1 MVELQLSAYSH
12 TGVALEKTVSTVSVS
27 VSQLMPPK
35 IRTISLKNNMRLF
48 LFLVGGTGSRVMKPL
63 IMQFASGIH
72 PLDEQGNAMPLEVV
86 PIIVDP
92 HKANEDLKRT
102 DNLLRWYRSIRHT
115 LYGDAVDVTRGFFSV
130 KVSTLADIVPQSA
143 NLSNTFLFNLGA
155 VESKKFQD
163 FIAYNTL
170 DTANQAL
177 CSMMFSDDQLNTKM
191 DIGFVGSPNIGSVA
205 LNQFK
210 DSEEFRQFSNVF
222 QKSDRI
228 FIVSSI
234 FGGTGAAGYPIIVK
248 NIRNAANNAA
258 INNRGDLRDARI
270 GALTVL
276 PYFNVQQDE
285 KSPISRA
292 DFISKTKSALFY
304 YHDNLTG
311 LRQGGVDLP
320 LSKVNACY
328 YLGDEV
334 PSNPYY
340 NDPGGNG
347 QRNDAHV
354 VEYVGALSIL
364 DFLSI
369 PDDQLVT
376 EAGNARNPIY
386 KEYGLANDKL
396 TLTLKDFGLQTR
408 VLVNKQ
414 LAKFYLAYQYLTYQ
428 FRQDVGR
435 GYTQDKPEITQG
447 FLATS
452 FFTTLT
458 NDFFVTYRQW
468 LKELAGNQRSFNPF
482 NLASKAL
489 ADAINGVAP
498 RKTFFSGE
506 INYKTLLSEMN
517 RSSQVAQKGGRFA
530 QEQTALRLMTLLDE
544 SLDKLVEEK
553 YNGLV

>member
-1 MVELQLSAYSH
+1 
-12 TGVALEKTVSTVSVS
+12 
-27 VSQLMPPK
+27 
-35 IRTISLKNNMRLF
+35 MRLF
-48 LFLVGGTGSRVMKPL
+48 LFLVGGTGSRVMRPL
-63 IMQFASGIH
+63 VMQFASGVH
-72 PLDEQGNAMPLEVV
+72 PLDEQGQPMPLEVV

-102 DNLLRWYRSIRHT
+102 ENLLRWYRTIHHT
-115 LYGDAVDVTRGFFSV
+115 LYGDSADVRKGFFSV
-130 KVSTLADIVPQSA
+130 KISSLADILPASS
-143 NLSNTFLFNLGA
+143 NLSNTFLFNLGT

-163 FIAYNTL
+163 FIAFNTL

-177 CSMMFSDDQLNTKM
+177 CSMMFSTDQLNTKM

-222 QKSDRI
+222 QKNDRI

-248 NIRNAANNAA
+248 NIRNAANNVG

-285 KSPISRA
+285 NSPISRA

-364 DFLSI
+364 DFLAI

-376 EAGNARNPIY
+376 EGGNARNPIY

-396 TLTLKDFGLQTR
+396 TLSLKDFGLSTR
-408 VLVNKQ
+408 ALINRP

-428 FRQDVGR
+428 FKQDVGR
-435 GYTQDKPEITQG
+435 GYTQDKPEISQS
-447 FLATS
+447 FLATT

-458 NDFFVTYRQW
+458 NDFFVSYRQW
-468 LKELAGNQRSFNPF
+468 LKELAGNQRSFKPF
-482 NLASKAL
+482 NLVSQAM
-489 ADAINGVAP
+489 ADAITDVAP
-498 RKTFFSGE
+498 RKSFFSGE
-506 INYKTLLSEMN
+506 INYKTLLSELN
-517 RSSQVAQKGGRFA
+517 KDSQAAQKNGRFA
-530 QEQTALRLMTLLDE
+530 QDQTALRLMTLIDE
-544 SLDKLVEEK
+544 ALDKLIDEK